1 MGYLHQVQRGIDF
14 IEESIRL
21 RQHVALSD
29 VSRAAGVSHWHF
41 QRIFKALTKETL
53 KFYIRSRRL
62 TVACM
67 ELVET
72 GKPVL
77 HIALDAG
84 FDSQASFTRAFK
96 KLFGI
101 PPAKCR
107 SLGKNGAVVLE
118 KPCIDLNYLQHIS
131 HKVSLEPVIT
141 DHRER
146 HMVGLSTH
154 FYGVDSERNN
164 IGEKL
169 PKLWDVFLPR
179 MSEVADSLPSFGFG
193 IVHNV
198 EPEDELLEY
207 FAAVEIT
214 SEPLE
219 VPAEMSYLR
228 IPAARY
234 ATFQH
239 RGVPSEVNQT
249 VDYIYSTW
257 LLQSGYRH
265 SCGPDIETYGNEY
278 IANSPESRIYYGI
291 PIS

>member
-1 MGYLHQVQRGIDF
+1 MLMF
-14 IEESIRL
+14 CS
-21 RQHVALSD
+21 
-29 VSRAAGVSHWHF
+29 
-41 QRIFKALTKETL
+41 
-53 KFYIRSRRL
+53 
-62 TVACM
+62 
-67 ELVET
+67 
-72 GKPVL
+72 P
-77 HIALDAG
+77 
-84 FDSQASFTRAFK
+84 
-96 KLFGI
+96 
-101 PPAKCR
+101 
-107 SLGKNGAVVLE
+107 LGKF
-118 KPCIDLNYLQHIS
+118 LQHIS
-131 HKVSLEPVIT
+131 HKVSLKPVII
-141 DHRER
+141 DRRER

-239 RGVPSEVNQT
+239 RGVPSEVC
-249 VDYIYSTW
+249 
-257 LLQSGYRH
+257 LLY
-265 SCGPDIETYGNEY
+265 T
-278 IANSPESRIYYGI
+278 SPSPRDQRGSRM
-291 PIS
+291 PSSA